1 MKEFCQGYSAKAA
14 GARRRSRGGA
24 PQELSSAAM
33 CRVCLKRPEIP
44 DERYGRCEACA
55 RAGRVPVK
63 FRLGPGRGGS
73 GLAVRAGEMSPRA
86 LRSKLHDQL
95 GGYSGQ
101 PAAKAH
107 LGLHEVEL
115 ILAKDRLE
123 TVRVAADLKDRGADV
138 VGALRAAAERTEAAW

>member
-1 MKEFCQGYSAKAA
+1 
-14 GARRRSRGGA
+14 
-24 PQELSSAAM
+24 M

-55 RAGRVPVK
+55 KAGRIPV
-63 FRLGPGRGGS
+63 RLRLAPARGGA
-73 GLAVRAGEMSPRA
+73 GLTVRAGELSPRA

-95 GGYSGQ
+95 AKFGGQ
-101 PAAKAH
+101 PSVKTH

-123 TVRVAADLKDRGADV
+123 SVRVAPDLKERTADAMD
-138 VGALRAAAERTEAAW
+138 ALRAAAERTEAAW

>member
-1 MKEFCQGYSAKAA
+1 MP
-14 GARRRSRGGA
+14 ARGRRGGHTA
-24 PQELSSAAM
+24 VILPCAM

-55 RAGRVPVK
+55 KAGRVPVR
-63 FRLGPGRGGS
+63 FRLGPARGGA
-73 GLAVRAGEMSPRA
+73 GLAVRAGELSPRA

-95 GGYSGQ
+95 GKYGGQ
-101 PAAKAH
+101 PSVKPH

-123 TVRVAADLKDRGADV
+123 TVRVAPDLRERTADAMD
-138 VGALRAAAERTEAAW
+138 ALRAAAERTEAAW